1 MRDPRSDESPK
12 QESSVERW
20 ARKAEEQAR
29 QTAKIDQ
36 GIDDDLG
43 IDFSSMPPFETFE
56 EGNAWVLERVGEWYV
71 KKCGRWQLFQNSQAV
86 PGFKEAEASW
96 KRASGEFLRR
106 EGYGRVASG
115 PLNLDEIFFLR
126 VGRDPSGALK
136 DCYPL
141 VANAAQ
147 RGDFNFFLRIA
158 REIKRVRHV
167 VGTAHSP

>member
-1 MRDPRSDESPK
+1 MPRKNKRNTKSETTA
-12 QESSVERW
+12 ERW
-20 ARKAEEQAR
+20 TRKAEEQTR
-29 QTAKIDQ
+29 QDKILQ
-36 GIDDDLG
+36 SVDDNSD
-43 IDFSSMPPFETFE
+43 IDFSSMPLFETFE
-56 EGNAWVLERVGEWYV
+56 EANAWLLERMGASYV
-71 KKCGRWQLFQNSQAV
+71 RKCARWQLFENSRRI
-86 PGFKEAEASW
+86 PGVNEAEASW